1 MPENDAGPG
10 GRVSLT
16 ILADENIPAAE
27 YYFAPLGEVRHTNGR
42 NLQRAELVGIDVL
55 LVRSVTRVDES
66 LLAGSAVRFVG
77 TATSGVDHIDR
88 DYLAR
93 NSIGFSH
100 APGSNA
106 NSVVEYVLAAIA
118 AVEDKLERLLAGGRV
133 GVVGYGVIGKML
145 VSRLAALGIDYC
157 VFDPWLAAGVVSH
170 PATLAEVLAC
180 DVITLHPELT
190 LEQPWPSF
198 HLLSQAELECV
209 DANALLIN
217 ASRGPVV
224 DNASLLARL
233 EKARSLCTVLDVW
246 EGEPNIDT
254 ALLDLATLGS
264 AHIAGYSL
272 DGKLLAT
279 RMLRDAL
286 AAYLQ
291 HPPIDQVSPAG
302 EPPVITIEA
311 GLNGA
316 ALLRFL
322 LQSRYDI
329 TEDDSLLRETALGN
343 VSGVA
348 GDGFDRLRKTYGE
361 RRELLGS
368 QVVGKLHSAAD
379 SALVHGLGCTLTAE
393 EITP

>member
-1 MPENDAGPG
+1 M
-10 GRVSLT
+10 SLR
-16 ILADENIPAAE
+16 ILADENIPAAD
-27 YYFAPLGEVRHTNGR
+27 YFFAPLGEVRHTNGR
-42 NLQRAELVGIDVL
+42 NLQRAELEGIDAL

-93 NSIGFSH
+93 NSISFSH

-118 AVEDKLERLLAGGRV
+118 AVEDKLERLLVGGRV

-180 DVITLHPELT
+180 NVVTLHPELT
-190 LEQPWPSF
+190 REQPWPSF

-209 DANALLIN
+209 DSNALLIN
-217 ASRGPVV
+217 ASRGPVI
-224 DNASLLARL
+224 DNAALLARL
-233 EKARSLCTVLDVW
+233 EKGRAPCTVLDVW
-246 EGEPNIDT
+246 EGEPKIDA
-254 ALLDLATLGS
+254 ALLGRATLGS

-286 AAYLQ
+286 AAHLQ

-302 EPPVITIEA
+302 ELPVITIEA
-311 GLNGA
+311 GLKGA

-329 TEDDSLLRETALGN
+329 TEDDSLLRDAVLGN
-343 VSGVA
+343 VSAVA

-368 QVVGKLHSAAD
+368 QVIGTLHSAAD
-379 SALVHGLGCTLTAE
+379 RALVQGLGCTLTAE